1 MHVFHHVIAQPTHLL
16 PQTSPCIDLIF
27 TDQPNL
33 IVDSDFL
40 LHYMQT
46 SITRLPDSNLIS
58 VVKIHLHLS
67 GWFGTT
73 IEQMLKSVNWE
84 RMFIIKL
91 FTNRYIFSMKHLCI
105 YFQTLFQINLLNLMI
120 NTPLG

>member
-1 MHVFHHVIAQPTHLL
+1 
-16 PQTSPCIDLIF
+16 
-27 TDQPNL
+27 
-33 IVDSDFL
+33 
-40 LHYMQT
+40 MQT

-91 FTNRYIFSMKHLCI
+91 FTNRYIFSMHIFSNFIPNKLVKFDDKDPTWMKDFAKRKI
-105 YFQTLFQINLLNLMI
+105 KWKQPTL
-120 NTPLG
+120 